1 MSIAS
6 FIAARAADT
15 VLPGSGVALG
25 LWRRFKPLLPWLL
38 ALLGAVLIW
47 RAPWAEARQ
56 KAADYARFQP
66 GLDKALHAEGVALAS
81 LQGAER
87 AMRLQSRSIRDLAA
101 AEAAK
106 LTEAQRLIAEAHRRD
121 AARGKVVVALRAS
134 AARPPAGSPCEPS
147 EIVKELWR

>member
-38 ALLGAVLIW
+38 ALLGLVLVW

-66 GLDKALHAEGVALAS
+66 RLDTALHAEQVALAS
-81 LQGAER
+81 LQSADR

-106 LTEAQRLIAEAHRRD
+106 LAEAQRLIAEAHRRD
-121 AARGKVVVALRAS
+121 AARGRVVVALRAS
-134 AARPPAGSPCEPS
+134 AARPAAGRPCEPS
-147 EIVKELWR
+147 ETVKELWR